1 MIAPSA
7 IDFDE
12 ELGITACSEPIPIPI
27 PTRVSEPAQ
36 AEHTR
41 ASIRARDGPE
51 PKVGMTVAVKYD
63 DGEWYEGQIGKVIG
77 ARKVKGGADTEGKS
91 RKRKRMFIEYEDG
104 DSGWEEWPGDE
115 IKVRDERSAAAAAVS
130 VKAPAPRPLLTS
142 VQEAGQRPRGA
153 SGFYGVRANSNRWRA
168 EIWYGGKLN
177 RWSTFFFKLE
187 SAAS

>member
-27 PTRVSEPAQ
+27 PTLVSEPAQ

-63 DGEWYEGQIGKVIG
+63 DGKWYEGQIGKVIG

-104 DSGWEEWPGDE
+104 DTGWEEWPGDE
-115 IKVRDERSAAAAAVS
+115 IKVRDEGSAAATAVS
-130 VKAPAPRPLLTS
+130 VKAPVPAVAMVKPPNRMRSKMESRKLASDTYGGFYFVLLHDFLRKKTRS
-142 VQEAGQRPRGA
+142 QPRG
-153 SGFYGVRANSNRWRA
+153 
-168 EIWYGGKLN
+168 
-177 RWSTFFFKLE
+177 
-187 SAAS
+187 